1 VGGGGGGAVV
11 VVGAGA
17 MVVVGTAATV
27 VKTGEAVVMNG
38 AAVATGSLMG
48 VSVNPVIM
56 SSEGFTVVTEI
67 TVVGEARVVVVCSTC
82 CGGAE
87 RQPAAISRGTKKD
100 FIILFWTW
108 KIVQI
113 QNLHSASRVSGAAS
127 ITGISV

>member
-1 VGGGGGGAVV
+1 
-11 VVGAGA
+11 

-27 VKTGEAVVMNG
+27 VKTGEAVVKTGETVVING
-38 AAVATGSLMG
+38 AAVAIGSLLG

-56 SSEGFTVVTEI
+56 SSTNSSEGFTVVTEI

-82 CGGAE
+82 WGGAE

-100 FIILFWTW
+100 FIILFWSW
-108 KIVQI
+108 KVVQI
-113 QNLHSASRVSGAAS
+113 QNLHSASRVSGAAL